1 MHAPLSSWEL
11 LMLVFKYRI
20 IGFCLSF
27 VLLLVLALSGSGI
40 AFADST
46 TGTATVNA
54 GTLTE
59 TNATTPAVSA
69 TLNGTDQTA
78 PYSLVIT
85 ATDATG
91 SGNGWNLKIG
101 RAHV

>member
-1 MHAPLSSWEL
+1 
-11 LMLVFKYRI
+11 MLVFKYRI

-27 VLLLVLALSGSGI
+27 VLMVVLALSGSGI

-59 TNATTPAVSA
+59 TNATTPAVSV
-69 TLNGTDQTA
+69 TLDGTDQTA
-78 PYSLVIT
+78 SIRI
-85 ATDATG
+85 
-91 SGNGWNLKIG
+91 NLRMMESSKG
-101 RAHV
+101 KASVT